1 MIFALVC
8 VINALQRIALAKISF
23 EWWANACPHASGVPG
38 VEIKR
43 LMAAKYAVF
52 EGLQGA
58 GSLPVKMAKI
68 GILGRQAKVMVR
80 G

>member
-8 VINALQRIALAKISF
+8 VINALERIDLAKISF
-23 EWWANACPHASGVPG
+23 EWWTNVCPHAWGFPG
-38 VEIKR
+38 VEIKG
-43 LMAAKYAVF
+43 LIGAKYAVF

-68 GILGRQAKVMVR
+68 GMLGRQAQVMVR